1 MKNTIFNSLK
11 AGFVASLLGAT
22 VFAGTVNSAGSAGG
36 AQLLIPQG
44 NLNIALSTANG
55 STVSGLNSIYVNPAG
70 VANLSS
76 MSGMMSS
83 GDYIADT
90 QLTNLSFGMPLNE
103 STNMAVSIRT
113 MDFGD
118 ILKTTATAT
127 EGDGTTFSPSF
138 FVGNLALGRNIS
150 DRVKVGVVGKLV
162 SETIEDVSAT
172 AMGADLGVQY
182 MFPGDRITVGVA
194 LKNLGSRL
202 QYSGTGL
209 EQTLTPEDSQP
220 GTTSENFAITS
231 MDSPLPTSLDLSV
244 GYQLSPGLTVMT
256 SFENFSYQLNTVS
269 FGAMYS
275 AGNVWLAAGTK
286 VNVQT
291 GDRPSDVTS
300 IVWDDYTTSN
310 WGATLGFGVNL
321 KMDATDLSISYAYR
335 QSAEFFDDFSSV
347 EVSFTF

>member
-1 MKNTIFNSLK
+1 MKKTIFNSLK
-11 AGFVASLLGAT
+11 AGLVASILGAT
-22 VFAGTVNSAGSAGG
+22 VYAGTVNSAGTAGG

-55 STVSGLNSIYVNPAG
+55 STVSGINAIYVNPAG

-76 MSGMMSS
+76 MSGAMSS

-103 STNMAVSIRT
+103 STNMAISLRT

-118 ILKTTATAT
+118 IIKTSALAT

-138 FVGNLALGRNIS
+138 LVGNLAFGRNIS
-150 DRVKVGVVGKLV
+150 DRVKVGVVAKLV

-182 MFPGDRITVGVA
+182 IFPGDRVSVGVA

-202 QYSGTGL
+202 EYTGTGL
-209 EQTLTPEDSQP
+209 EQNLTPDGTQP
-220 GTTSENFAITS
+220 GTKDENFAVQA
-231 MDSPLPTSLDLSV
+231 MDSPLPTSLDIAV
-244 GYQLSPGLTVMT
+244 GYALSPGLTVMT
-256 SFENFSYQLNTVS
+256 SFENFSYQLNTLS

-275 AGNVWLAAGTK
+275 AGNLWVSAGTK

-291 GDRPSDVTS
+291 GDRPSDVSST
-300 IVWDDYTTSN
+300 VWDDYTTSN
-310 WGATLGFGVNL
+310 WGASLGFGVNL
-321 KMDATDLSISYAYR
+321 NMDATDVSISYAYR
-335 QSAEFFDDFSSV
+335 QSSEFFDDFSSV